1 MKKSKLVFLVA
12 VLLTLFAVPALAQEP
27 ATGDGTG
34 PDGAGEGDGG
44 ANLGLLGAA
53 VGLGIA
59 AAGGA
64 IGQGRATGEA
74 CAGLARNP
82 GAGGRIQIMLLI
94 GLAFMESVVLYTLL
108 IALRGAG
115 FF

>member
-1 MKKSKLVFLVA
+1 MKKSKLVLLVA
-12 VLLTLFAVPALAQEP
+12 LLLTLFAAPALAQ
-27 ATGDGTG
+27 DGEEG
-34 PDGAGEGDGG
+34 GAG

-53 VGLGIA
+53 VGIGIA

-94 GLAFMESVVLYTLL
+94 GLAFMESVVIYALV

-115 FF
+115 FV

>member
-12 VLLTLFAVPALAQEP
+12 VLLTLFAVPALAQ
-27 ATGDGTG
+27 D
-34 PDGAGEGDGG
+34 GEGEDGGG

>member
-1 MKKSKLVFLVA
+1 MKKSKLVLLVA
-12 VLLTLFAVPALAQEP
+12 VLLTLFAAPALAQDGE
-27 ATGDGTG
+27 AGDG
-34 PDGAGEGDGG
+34 GG

-53 VGLGIA
+53 VGIGIA

-94 GLAFMESVVLYTLL
+94 GLAFMESVVIYALV

-115 FF
+115 FV

>member
-1 MKKSKLVFLVA
+1 MKKSKLVLLVA
-12 VLLTLFAVPALAQEP
+12 LLLTLFAAPALAQDGEEGG
-27 ATGDGTG
+27 GD
-34 PDGAGEGDGG
+34 G

-53 VGLGIA
+53 VGIGIA

-94 GLAFMESVVLYTLL
+94 GLAFMESVVIYALV
-108 IALRGAG
+108 IALRGGG

>member
-1 MKKSKLVFLVA
+1 MKKSKLIFLVA
-12 VLLTLFAVPALAQEP
+12 VLLTLFAVPALAQ
-27 ATGDGTG
+27 D
-34 PDGAGEGDGG
+34 GEGEGGGG

-64 IGQGRATGEA
+64 IGQGRATGQA

-82 GAGGRIQIMLLI
+82 GAGGRIQIMLII

>member
-1 MKKSKLVFLVA
+1 MKKSTKLVFLVA
-12 VLLTLFAVPALAQEP
+12 VLLTLFAAPALAQ
-27 ATGDGTG
+27 DGEG
-34 PDGAGEGDGG
+34 GGAGAG
-44 ANLGLLGAA
+44 NLAALGAA
-53 VGLGIA
+53 LGIGIA

-82 GAGGRIQIMLLI
+82 GAGGRIQVMLLI
-94 GLAFMESVVLYTLL
+94 GLAFMESVVIYALV

-115 FF
+115 FIGG

>member
-1 MKKSKLVFLVA
+1 MKKSKLVFLAV
-12 VLLTLFAVPALAQEP
+12 VLLALCAAPALAQ
-27 ATGDGTG
+27 D
-34 PDGAGEGDGG
+34 GEGGES
-44 ANLGLLGAA
+44 ANLGLFGAA
-53 VGLGIA
+53 VGIGIA

-94 GLAFMESVVLYTLL
+94 GLAFMESVVIYALV

-115 FF
+115 FIGG

>member
-1 MKKSKLVFLVA
+1 MKKSKKLVFLVA
-12 VLLTLFAVPALAQEP
+12 VLLTLFAAPALAQ
-27 ATGDGTG
+27 DGEEG
-34 PDGAGEGDGG
+34 ASAADLAALGAG
-44 ANLGLLGAA
+44 LGI
-53 VGLGIA
+53 GIA

-94 GLAFMESVVLYTLL
+94 GLAFMESVVIYALV

-115 FF
+115 FIGG

>member
-1 MKKSKLVFLVA
+1 MKKSKLVLLVA
-12 VLLTLFAVPALAQEP
+12 VLLTLFAAPALAQ
-27 ATGDGTG
+27 DGE
-34 PDGAGEGDGG
+34 EGGGG

-53 VGLGIA
+53 VGIGIA

-94 GLAFMESVVLYTLL
+94 GLAFMESVVIYALV

-115 FF
+115 FV

>member
-1 MKKSKLVFLVA
+1 MKKSKKLVFLVA
-12 VLLTLFAVPALAQEP
+12 VLLTLFAAPALAQ
-27 ATGDGTG
+27 DGEG
-34 PDGAGEGDGG
+34 GASAADLAALGAG
-44 ANLGLLGAA
+44 LGI
-53 VGLGIA
+53 GIA

-94 GLAFMESVVLYTLL
+94 GLAFMESVVIYALV

-115 FF
+115 FIGG

>member
-12 VLLTLFAVPALAQEP
+12 VLLTLFAVPALAQ
-27 ATGDGTG
+27 D
-34 PDGAGEGDGG
+34 GEGASDGG

>member
-1 MKKSKLVFLVA
+1 MKKSKNLVFLA
-12 VLLTLFAVPALAQEP
+12 ALLLTLFAAPALAQG
-27 ATGDGTG
+27 GDGEG
-34 PDGAGEGDGG
+34 EGGASAADLAALGAG
-44 ANLGLLGAA
+44 LGI
-53 VGLGIA
+53 GIA

-82 GAGGRIQIMLLI
+82 GAAGRIQFVLLL
-94 GLAFMESVVLYTLL
+94 GLAFMESVVIYALV

-115 FF
+115 YI

>member
-1 MKKSKLVFLVA
+1 MKKSKLVLLVA
-12 VLLTLFAVPALAQEP
+12 LLLTLFAAPALAQ
-27 ATGDGTG
+27 
-34 PDGAGEGDGG
+34 DGAAGDGG

-53 VGLGIA
+53 VGIGIA

-94 GLAFMESVVLYTLL
+94 GLAFMESVVIYALV

-115 FF
+115 FV

>member
-1 MKKSKLVFLVA
+1 MKKSKKLIFLVA
-12 VLLTLFAVPALAQEP
+12 VLLTLFAAPALAQ
-27 ATGDGTG
+27 DGEG
-34 PDGAGEGDGG
+34 GAGAG
-44 ANLGLLGAA
+44 NLAALGAA
-53 VGLGIA
+53 LGIGIA

-82 GAGGRIQIMLLI
+82 GAGGRIQVMLLI
-94 GLAFMESVVLYTLL
+94 GLAFMESVVIYALV

-115 FF
+115 FIGG

>member
-1 MKKSKLVFLVA
+1 MKKSKKLVFLVA
-12 VLLTLFAVPALAQEP
+12 VLLALFAAPALAQ
-27 ATGDGTG
+27 DGEG
-34 PDGAGEGDGG
+34 GGAGAADL
-44 ANLGLLGAA
+44 AALGA
-53 VGLGIA
+53 GLGIGIA

-94 GLAFMESVVLYTLL
+94 GLAFMESVVIYALV

-115 FF
+115 FIGG

>member
-1 MKKSKLVFLVA
+1 MKKSRLVLLVA
-12 VLLTLFAVPALAQEP
+12 VLLTLLAAPALAQGGE
-27 ATGDGTG
+27 
-34 PDGAGEGDGG
+34 EGDGAAAAPG
-44 ANLGLLGAA
+44 LDLGLLGAA
-53 VGLGIA
+53 LGISIA

-64 IGQGRATGEA
+64 LAQGRATGEA

-82 GAGGRIQIMLLI
+82 AAGGRIQLMLLI
-94 GLAFMESVVLYTLL
+94 GLAFMESVVIYALV

>member
-1 MKKSKLVFLVA
+1 MKKTKLVLLVA
-12 VLLTLFAVPALAQEP
+12 VLLTLFAAPALAQ
-27 ATGDGTG
+27 DG
-34 PDGAGEGDGG
+34 GEGGSG
-44 ANLGLLGAA
+44 ELGVLAAALGI
-53 VGLGIA
+53 GIA

-82 GAGGRIQIMLLI
+82 GAGGRIQIVLLI
-94 GLAFMESVVLYTLL
+94 GLAFMESVVIYALL

-115 FF
+115 FV

>member
-1 MKKSKLVFLVA
+1 MKKSKKLVFLVA
-12 VLLTLFAVPALAQEP
+12 VLLALFAAPALAQ
-27 ATGDGTG
+27 DGEEG
-34 PDGAGEGDGG
+34 GASAADLAALGAG
-44 ANLGLLGAA
+44 LGI
-53 VGLGIA
+53 GIA

-94 GLAFMESVVLYTLL
+94 GLAFMESVVNYALV

-115 FF
+115 FIGG

>member
-1 MKKSKLVFLVA
+1 MKKSKLVLLVA
-12 VLLTLFAVPALAQEP
+12 LLLTLFAAPALAQ
-27 ATGDGTG
+27 DGEE
-34 PDGAGEGDGG
+34 GADG
-44 ANLGLLGAA
+44 ANLGLFGAA
-53 VGLGIA
+53 VGIGIA

-94 GLAFMESVVLYTLL
+94 GLAFMESVVIYALV
-108 IALRGAG
+108 IALRGGG

>member
-12 VLLTLFAVPALAQEP
+12 LLLTLFAAPALAQ
-27 ATGDGTG
+27 
-34 PDGAGEGDGG
+34 DGAAGDGG

-53 VGLGIA
+53 VGIGIA

-94 GLAFMESVVLYTLL
+94 GLAFMESVVIYALV
-108 IALRGAG
+108 IALRGAA
-115 FF
+115 FV

>member
-1 MKKSKLVFLVA
+1 MKKSKLVLLAV
-12 VLLTLFAVPALAQEP
+12 VLLTLFAAPALAQGGE
-27 ATGDGTG
+27 
-34 PDGAGEGDGG
+34 EGDGG
-44 ANLGLLGAA
+44 ANLGLFGAA
-53 VGLGIA
+53 VGIGIA

-94 GLAFMESVVLYTLL
+94 GLAFMESVVIYALV
-108 IALRGAG
+108 IALRGGG

>member
-1 MKKSKLVFLVA
+1 MNKSKKLVFLAA
-12 VLLTLFAVPALAQEP
+12 VLLTLFAAPAMAQDGEGGASAADLA
-27 ATGDGTG
+27 AL
-34 PDGAGEGDGG
+34 GAG
-44 ANLGLLGAA
+44 LGI
-53 VGLGIA
+53 GIA

-94 GLAFMESVVLYTLL
+94 GLAFMESVVIYALV
-108 IALRGAG
+108 IALFGIG
-115 FF
+115 FIG

>member
-1 MKKSKLVFLVA
+1 MKKSKLVLLVA
-12 VLLTLFAVPALAQEP
+12 LLLTLFAAPALAQ
-27 ATGDGTG
+27 
-34 PDGAGEGDGG
+34 DGAEGGGG

-53 VGLGIA
+53 VGIGIA

-94 GLAFMESVVLYTLL
+94 GLAFMESVVIYALV

-115 FF
+115 FV

>member
-1 MKKSKLVFLVA
+1 MKKSKKLVFLVA
-12 VLLTLFAVPALAQEP
+12 VLLTLFAAPALAQ
-27 ATGDGTG
+27 D
-34 PDGAGEGDGG
+34 GEGG
-44 ANLGLLGAA
+44 ADAGNLAALGAA
-53 VGLGIA
+53 LGIGIA

-94 GLAFMESVVLYTLL
+94 GLAFMESVVIYALV

-115 FF
+115 FIGG

>member
-1 MKKSKLVFLVA
+1 MKKSKLVLLVA
-12 VLLTLFAVPALAQEP
+12 LLLTLFAAPALAQ
-27 ATGDGTG
+27 
-34 PDGAGEGDGG
+34 DGAEGDGG

-53 VGLGIA
+53 VGIGIA

-94 GLAFMESVVLYTLL
+94 GLAFMESVVIYALV
-108 IALRGAG
+108 IALRGGG

>member
-1 MKKSKLVFLVA
+1 MKKSKLVLLVA
-12 VLLTLFAVPALAQEP
+12 LLLTLFAAPALAQ
-27 ATGDGTG
+27 
-34 PDGAGEGDGG
+34 DGAESDGGG

-53 VGLGIA
+53 VGIGIA

-94 GLAFMESVVLYTLL
+94 GLAFMESVVIYALV

-115 FF
+115 FV

>member
-1 MKKSKLVFLVA
+1 MKKSKLVLLVA
-12 VLLTLFAVPALAQEP
+12 LLLTLFTAPALAQDGAE
-27 ATGDGTG
+27 GDG
-34 PDGAGEGDGG
+34 GG

-53 VGLGIA
+53 VGIGIA

-94 GLAFMESVVLYTLL
+94 GLAFMESVVIYALV

-115 FF
+115 FV

>member
-1 MKKSKLVFLVA
+1 MKKSKLVLLVA
-12 VLLTLFAVPALAQEP
+12 VLLTLSAAPALAQ
-27 ATGDGTG
+27 DGE
-34 PDGAGEGDGG
+34 EGDGG
-44 ANLGLLGAA
+44 ANLGLVAAALGI
-53 VGLGIA
+53 GIA

-82 GAGGRIQIMLLI
+82 GAGGRIQIALLI
-94 GLAFMESVVLYTLL
+94 GLAFMESVVIYALV

>member
-12 VLLTLFAVPALAQEP
+12 VLLTLFAVPALAQ
-27 ATGDGTG
+27 
-34 PDGAGEGDGG
+34 DGAGESDGG

>member
-1 MKKSKLVFLVA
+1 MKKSKLVLLVA
-12 VLLTLFAVPALAQEP
+12 VLLTLFAAPALAQ
-27 ATGDGTG
+27 DGE
-34 PDGAGEGDGG
+34 AGGG
-44 ANLGLLGAA
+44 SANLGLLGAA
-53 VGLGIA
+53 LGIGIA

-94 GLAFMESVVLYTLL
+94 GLAFMESVVIYALV

-115 FF
+115 FV